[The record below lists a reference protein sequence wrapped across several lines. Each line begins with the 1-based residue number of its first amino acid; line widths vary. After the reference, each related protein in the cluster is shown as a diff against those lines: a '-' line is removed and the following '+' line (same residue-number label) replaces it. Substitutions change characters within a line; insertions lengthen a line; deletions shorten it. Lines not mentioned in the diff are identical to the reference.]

1 MLLYKPDGDHQELY
15 SRSSKSEVQRKG
27 IGSPV
32 LCLTTMDGGSNHQEG
47 KSGNKPIT
55 LLLF

>member
-15 SRSSKSEVQRKG
+15 SGSSKSEVERKG
-27 IGSPV
+27 ICSPA
-32 LCLTTMDGGSNHQEG
+32 LCLTTTDGGSNHQEG
-47 KSGNKPIT
+47 KSGNKAIT